1 MANRCANS
9 SDSRRLRARN
19 RRQLLPVPSAI
30 AISEFNACTGHCVTM
45 AGCNTPRPPV
55 PRSIP
60 CAEFQVLM
68 QDSEMVKMVEKTKR
82 MIQAVFLGL
91 LIPACVLGQ
100 TPAVEM
106 QSSGE
111 WTASSGQALRSM
123 ALSSVD
129 QELGMVNRNLYLW
142 KGVDGAI
149 LDVKMDVEASRLSM
163 RWTDDESG
171 WWIELEQDYESRW
184 ASLKD
189 GFRKIDGS
197 GVGDEEE
204 RYEIVLR
211 AKGQHWLSGN
221 LAQESTHRGTLTWVD
236 QSDISSELARTI
248 PQATREILCLLRDV
262 GERQTSERF
271 DMEEMTLAPSWALT
285 QILHHV
291 LASAA
296 EDPCSTLAPWSF
308 TGAQQGPVSS
318 PSAAALQEPD
328 LIAMVS
334 SFSALENVDPMKGF
348 RPQDLFR
355 GRKD

>member
-197 GVGDEEE
+197 G
-204 RYEIVLR
+204 
-211 AKGQHWLSGN
+211 
-221 LAQESTHRGTLTWVD
+221 
-236 QSDISSELARTI
+236 ARTI